1 VNPQARPSYRKQYA
15 ELKTLW
21 TEGQVEVLVAEVLD
35 DLVSEFGPMS
45 EAEDAEQTIQCAV
58 GWQLPARVLESGSR
72 PPGAPLRVFDGP
84 TVRRCLWCGQRM
96 VWESFMA
103 DCVCS
108 DACGKRYSKRPIP
121 IRAVP
126 KPVVVPKPV
135 IILKPK
141 PVILP
146 PPPLRYAS
154 LDSVIVSIKKQ
165 LSDHHDVQA
174 ELKLASY
181 VRGWVVLEFAITNRN
196 DQKLHVVL
204 DGAGP
209 GRAAWVL
216 AAVSDEQAVSRVV
229 GLQYASDVGIPQ
241 S

>member
-1 VNPQARPSYRKQYA
+1 VNPQARARASYRKQYA

-21 TEGQVEVLVAEVLD
+21 TEGQVEVLVSEVLD

-45 EAEDAEQTIQCAV
+45 EAEDAEQPIQCAV
-58 GWQLPARVLESGSR
+58 GWQFPAKVLEFGNR

-96 VWESFMA
+96 VWESFMV

-108 DACGKRYSKRPIP
+108 AECGKRYSKRPIP

-126 KPVVVPKPV
+126 KSVIMPKPV
-135 IILKPK
+135 IM
-141 PVILP
+141 P
-146 PPPLRYAS
+146 PPPPRYVS

-165 LSDHHDVQA
+165 LSDYHNVQV

-181 VRGWVVLEFAITNRN
+181 VRQWVVLEFAITNQN
-196 DQKLHVVL
+196 DRKLHVVL

-209 GRAAWVL
+209 GRAAWTL
-216 AAVSDEQAVSRVV
+216 GAVSDEQAVAQVV
-229 GLQYASDVGIPQ
+229 GRQYSPDVGIPQ
-241 S
+241 P